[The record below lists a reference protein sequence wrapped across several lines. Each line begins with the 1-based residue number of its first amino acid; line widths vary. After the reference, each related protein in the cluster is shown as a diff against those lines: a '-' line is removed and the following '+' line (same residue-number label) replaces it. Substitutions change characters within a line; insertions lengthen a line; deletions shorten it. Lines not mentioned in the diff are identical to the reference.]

1 MGRVIHSELTHS
13 SSFYWSAVP
22 RIWLANNFKSCYYAH
37 KFTPKS
43 THLYV
48 HKISCFKQNDE
59 MSCPQ
64 KFMIRDWDDDIWYFL
79 YAHTCN
85 IIFREIVKQAV
96 LEKFAGPPDVGVYSA
111 SVQNTLYI
119 TAKAAL
125 ARVPQVLWLVIVES
139 IFCINIIFP
148 E

>member
-1 MGRVIHSELTHS
+1 M
-13 SSFYWSAVP
+13 
-22 RIWLANNFKSCYYAH
+22 
-37 KFTPKS
+37 
-43 THLYV
+43 
-48 HKISCFKQNDE
+48 
-59 MSCPQ
+59 
-64 KFMIRDWDDDIWYFL
+64 
-79 YAHTCN
+79 
-85 IIFREIVKQAV
+85 VKQAV